1 MSILGSDYLL
11 AEVIIP
17 QPPQYMQEGTHLFS
31 HTEAGEDA
39 GDDFLPGGAARQLP
53 DGIQS
58 LFREKFL
65 PSEGRRALRA
75 GVYSFLANPVRFWY
89 NGPAALLQTGSREE
103 VNAVEILI
111 SFFVSVGASIVGSY
125 ISKWLNRHGKGR

>member
-1 MSILGSDYLL
+1 MRETISSL
-11 AEVIIP
+11 AVRP
-17 QPPQYMQEGTHLFS
+17 VS
-31 HTEAGEDA
+31 
-39 GDDFLPGGAARQLP
+39 
-53 DGIQS
+53 S
-58 LFREKFL
+58 LMASRASSEKKFL

>member
-31 HTEAGEDA
+31 HAEAGEDA
-39 GDDFLPGGAARQLP
+39 GDDFLPGCAARQLP

-58 LFREKFL
+58 LFREKIPAL
-65 PSEGRRALRA
+65 RRQTRSEGRSLQLSCKSCQ
-75 GVYSFLANPVRFWY
+75 V
-89 NGPAALLQTGSREE
+89 NGPAALLQTGSREK
-103 VNAVEILI
+103 VNAAYTE
-111 SFFVSVGASIVGSY
+111 GAVV
-125 ISKWLNRHGKGR
+125 

>member
-31 HTEAGEDA
+31 HAEAGENA
-39 GDDFLPGGAARQLP
+39 GDDFLPGRAARQLP

-58 LFREKFL
+58 LFREKIPAL
-65 PSEGRRALRA
+65 RRQTRSEGR
-75 GVYSFLANPVRFWY
+75 S
-89 NGPAALLQTGSREE
+89 LQLSCKSCQ
-103 VNAVEILI
+103 VLV
-111 SFFVSVGASIVGSY
+111 
-125 ISKWLNRHGKGR
+125 